1 MQRRYLHR
9 LRALVQDSVRVGR
22 DPLLGRRVE
31 VVGPRVVL
39 VRRGEPGTN
48 TANFFAVIELP

>member
-48 TANFFAVIELP
+48 TANFFCCN